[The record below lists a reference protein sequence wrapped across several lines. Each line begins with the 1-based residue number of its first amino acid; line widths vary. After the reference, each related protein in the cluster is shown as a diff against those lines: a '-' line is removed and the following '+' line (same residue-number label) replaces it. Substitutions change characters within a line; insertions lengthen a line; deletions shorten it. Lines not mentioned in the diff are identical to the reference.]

1 MIAIPAAAVLRR
13 HLGLVVLSCL
23 GLWVLAFLAC
33 ALIPFSTSPSLL
45 LTDPAADTNLLVL
58 APSLSALDLHK
69 RDQNWHRDTGNTV
82 QHLLYTLAAAA
93 ISAEAPI
100 NSRNVHQNATTDARL
115 RAALQHPSNNAPAKL
130 CQWLKGDV
138 PAASTSPQ
146 QSVLLAGLLTSNEAL
161 MPHYILQLLEF
172 VAAKPADSVFVSLY
186 ESGSTDRTGM
196 ALAFLQFRDEH
207 VTAGDGQFSSCSI
220 SQQTQI

>member
-33 ALIPFSTSPSLL
+33 VLIPFSTRRAFLH
-45 LTDPAADTNLLVL
+45 TDPATDANLLDLV
-58 APSLSALDLHK
+58 PSISALDLHK

-82 QHLLYTLAAAA
+82 QHLLHTLAAAA
-93 ISAEAPI
+93 VSAEAST
-100 NSRNVHQNATTDARL
+100 NSRNAHQNATANARI
-115 RAALQHPSNNAPAKL
+115 RAALPYPSDIAPAKL
-130 CQWLKGDV
+130 CQWLKNDV
-138 PAASTSPQ
+138 PAPSTSPQ

-161 MPHYILQLLEF
+161 MPHYILQLLEY
-172 VAAKPADSVFVSLY
+172 VAAKPAESVFVSIF

-196 ALAFLQFRDEH
+196 AFASAIL
-207 VTAGDGQFSSCSI
+207 
-220 SQQTQI
+220 